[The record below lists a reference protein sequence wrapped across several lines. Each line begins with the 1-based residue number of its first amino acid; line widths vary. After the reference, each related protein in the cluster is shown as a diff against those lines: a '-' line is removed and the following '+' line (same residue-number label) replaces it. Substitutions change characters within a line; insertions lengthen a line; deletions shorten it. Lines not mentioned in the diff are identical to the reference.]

1 MGLNLPPEILPLK
14 SRPTA
19 FNGSR
24 ISLLIPS
31 CNSKYVFGGIS
42 TAIDIFLK
50 FEKFYDYMR
59 VVNTDTKEVVEC
71 VNSLSDFKVINDDL
85 SSHVYKKS
93 IVSVGDR
100 RMSLPIGENDVFICT
115 SWWSAYIMKD
125 VIDWQ
130 QRAFS
135 KPRKFIL
142 YLIQDYECLFYPWGS
157 KYVLCKSTYIDPDS
171 CIALFNSSLLKKYF
185 ENNGFSYKHSFYFEP
200 VLNASLKTHLH
211 QKDEAYQ
218 KKKSIFLYGR
228 PSVDRNLFAVAVAAL
243 KIWSNNYADA
253 NSWEINSCGEYHE
266 DIVLGK
272 NIIKS
277 KGKLTL
283 NKYAEILSNSSVA
296 VSFMISPHPSYPPL
310 EAATFG
316 CKVLTNTYANKN
328 LSNYHNN
335 ITSIVDLRPENIAEN
350 ISNLCSVYTEEL
362 NPDTIVN
369 LGFMEEYLKNDQRGF
384 SFFNKI
390 VEILNGKS

>member
-1 MGLNLPPEILPLK
+1 MELNLPPEILPLK
-14 SRPTA
+14 SRPT
-19 FNGSR
+19 FFDRSR
-24 ISLLIPS
+24 INLLIPS
-31 CNSKYVFGGIS
+31 CNSNYVFGGIS

-50 FEKFYDYMR
+50 FEEYFDYMR
-59 VVNTDTKEVVEC
+59 VVNTDTREVVEC
-71 VNSLSDFKVINDDL
+71 VKSLSDFKVINDDL
-85 SSHVYKKS
+85 SNDLYKKS
-93 IVSVGDR
+93 IVSAGDR
-100 RMSLPIGENDVFICT
+100 RVSIPIGENDIFICT

-125 VIDWQ
+125 IIEWQ

-135 KPRKFIL
+135 TSRKFIL
-142 YLIQDYECLFYPWGS
+142 YLIQDYECLFYPWGT
-157 KYVLCKSTYIDPDS
+157 KYVLCKSTYIDPES
-171 CIALFNSSLLKKYF
+171 CIALFNSSLLKQYF

-200 VLNASLKTHLH
+200 ILNASLKAHLH
-211 QKDEAYQ
+211 PKEKAYF

-243 KIWSNNYADA
+243 KIWSNTYTDS

-266 DIVLGK
+266 DIVLGNN

-283 NKYAEILSNSSVA
+283 DEYAEILSDSSAA

-328 LSNYHNN
+328 LSKYHNN
-335 ITSIVDLRPENIAEN
+335 ITSIEDLRPENIAKN
-350 ISNLCSVYTEEL
+350 ISNLCSDYTEEVQ
-362 NPDTIVN
+362 PSTIKN
-369 LGFMEEYLKNDQRGF
+369 LGFMKEYLKNDQGDS
-384 SFFNKI
+384 SFFSKI
-390 VEILNGKS
+390 AEILNF